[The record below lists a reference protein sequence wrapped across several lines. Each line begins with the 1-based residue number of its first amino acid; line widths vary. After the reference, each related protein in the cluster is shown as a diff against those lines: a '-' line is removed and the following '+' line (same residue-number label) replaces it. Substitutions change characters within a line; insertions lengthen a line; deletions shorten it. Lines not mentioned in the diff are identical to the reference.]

1 MLYRQKIASVWIRNL
16 SRGLNRVQETGSR
29 NVKRVEV
36 INLVTS
42 YHPQVHFSTG
52 QFPPTQLV
60 HQPIYFKLEP
70 FLQQEKYKYSEKLS
84 ESLIKRS
91 LVFGS
96 FAP

>member
-1 MLYRQKIASVWIRNL
+1 MLHRQKIASVWIRNL

-36 INLVTS
+36 IDLVTS

-60 HQPIYFKLEP
+60 VHQPTYFKLKP
-70 FLQQEKYKYSEKLS
+70 FIRQEK
-84 ESLIKRS
+84 I
-91 LVFGS
+91 
-96 FAP
+96 

>member
-1 MLYRQKIASVWIRNL
+1 MLHRQKIASMWIRNL

-36 INLVTS
+36 IDLVTS

-60 HQPIYFKLEP
+60 VHQPIYFKLKP
-70 FLQQEKYKYSEKLS
+70 FIQQEK
-84 ESLIKRS
+84 IQID
-91 LVFGS
+91 
-96 FAP
+96 

>member
-36 INLVTS
+36 IDLVTS

-52 QFPPTQLV
+52 QFPPNSTGAPTYLFQTQT
-60 HQPIYFKLEP
+60 IYTARKNINTM
-70 FLQQEKYKYSEKLS
+70 KNY
-84 ESLIKRS
+84 
-91 LVFGS
+91 
-96 FAP
+96 